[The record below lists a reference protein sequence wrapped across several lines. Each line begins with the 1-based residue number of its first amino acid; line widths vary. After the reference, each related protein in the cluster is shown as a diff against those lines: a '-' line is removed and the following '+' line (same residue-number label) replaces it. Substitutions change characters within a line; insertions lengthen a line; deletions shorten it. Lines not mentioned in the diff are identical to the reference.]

1 MSSDKPD
8 FTQSILDEF
17 FLDTKSTTIIDTY
30 PGAKLLQIDA
40 RESPLIP
47 NNLNLNDIYILD
59 SEEGRQIACHPH
71 IVGNELE
78 RLCYKA
84 ADVFKQ
90 ALESL
95 ELFPPNETG
104 ILHILRG
111 GRGYMVADVMPP
123 DMHIIDIRIE
133 YTEDGYREHSDDS
146 RGINVT
152 FTSFPELSSSQE
164 ISTLIIPDTIATG
177 RSAEAAIKR
186 VHEIGASPKKI
197 VLYGFISIP
206 GLLKLAHIC
215 SDKNIDLYSFAIC
228 DLTQLAWNN
237 YDMPLYGIDEG
248 LYEAEGKIRKLGSI
262 IHEDTLH
269 GILPQYVAGLD
280 QPGDWSERQLQLF
293 NGNMN
298 EAGNINGHCLKSIQL
313 IESLDRINR
322 SQPWYNERHGEIAQM
337 ELMKLRETISNFEC

>member
-1 MSSDKPD
+1 MSSNQPD

-30 PGAKLLQIDA
+30 PGAKLLQVDA
-40 RESPLIP
+40 KESPLIP
-47 NNLNLNDIYILD
+47 NDLDLSDIYILD
-59 SEEGRQIACHPH
+59 SDEGRRIACHPH
-71 IVGNELE
+71 IVGDELE
-78 RLCYKA
+78 RLCYKK
-84 ADVFKQ
+84 ADALKQ
-90 ALESL
+90 ALNDL
-95 ELFPPNETG
+95 ELSPPNKTG

-123 DMHIIDIRIE
+123 DTHIIDIRTE
-133 YTEDGYREHSDDS
+133 YTEDSYREHSDDS

-152 FTSFPELSSSQE
+152 FTRFPELSSSQE

-177 RSAEAAIKR
+177 RSAEAAIKT
-186 VHEIGASPKKI
+186 VHEIGVSPSKI

-206 GLLKLAHIC
+206 GLLRLAHIC
-215 SDKNIDLYSFAIC
+215 LDKNIELYSFAIC

-237 YDMPLYGIDEG
+237 YDMPIYGIDEG

-262 IHEDTLH
+262 IHEDTLS

-293 NGNMN
+293 NGNSN
-298 EAGNINGHCLKSIQL
+298 EAGNINGHCEKSIQL
-313 IESLDRINR
+313 IESLERINQN
-322 SQPWYNERHGEIAQM
+322 QPWYNEIHSKIAQL
-337 ELMKLRETISNFEC
+337 ELMKLRETISGFE